1 MGTSAEESQGNQ
13 QSQQYDTTFKDWIE
27 QQAGSILP
35 ILLPGASYQ
44 GTLTVELI
52 RPTLRADKVF
62 KILYHGKERIFN
74 PEFET
79 GSDNRMAARLSA
91 YNAILYHDHNIP
103 VISMIIYPFR
113 TKMAESPL
121 LIPEE
126 DGSITRFNFLT
137 LALFLEDA
145 ERYVREHVHCMYP
158 LLPAMQGTNRVM
170 IRRVLGELKELY
182 REDTVTLAQ
191 QCTWMNL
198 LLARTTTISP
208 SEKAAIFKEFEMDK
222 AILEQSPVIRQILAE
237 KTAEEAA
244 KARDKGRAEGRVEG
258 RAEGV
263 SQGELLALRRVLV
276 YVVKAQYPTLTE
288 LAQEKAERFSKPDAL
303 DLLVQQVS
311 TAPNEETARWLL
323 SEAA

>member
-1 MGTSAEESQGNQ
+1 
-13 QSQQYDTTFKDWIE
+13 
-27 QQAGSILP
+27 
-35 ILLPGASYQ
+35 
-44 GTLTVELI
+44 
-52 RPTLRADKVF
+52 
-62 KILYHGKERIFN
+62 
-74 PEFET
+74 
-79 GSDNRMAARLSA
+79 
-91 YNAILYHDHNIP
+91 
-103 VISMIIYPFR
+103 
-113 TKMAESPL
+113 
-121 LIPEE
+121 
-126 DGSITRFNFLT
+126 
-137 LALFLEDA
+137 
-145 ERYVREHVHCMYP
+145 
-158 LLPAMQGTNRVM
+158 
-170 IRRVLGELKELY
+170 
-182 REDTVTLAQ
+182 
-191 QCTWMNL
+191 
-198 LLARTTTISP
+198 
-208 SEKAAIFKEFEMDK
+208 MDK